1 MTDAELLLKEKFA
14 GLLNWERTKRRERL
28 LVSALFYSLL
38 GSLLLLPARELVEP
52 WFSPLSFAPILF
64 LVFLI
69 LALAI
74 HFARPWK
81 NREAVRTVVL
91 LDKTLHLEET
101 AITAWEILGRQ
112 QKRAAE
118 QLVVEEAAAQLR
130 TADPR
135 ALFRRERSWHFFLAP
150 PLLFLW
156 LLLVWLDVGVYFG
169 KGISGSPSIALAE
182 KLKEFADELEK
193 KARSQRLPESLKVAG
208 ALEDVADKGLKKEI
222 GENEL
227 RERLG
232 AVMQRTEGMG
242 TESGADSGLPFP
254 TSPEEE
260 LSRLRAEIEK
270 LRGVPIG
277 PQISDRLA
285 ALPRLDKEMERRLS
299 QPETLSR
306 EETDKFLDRLE
317 QAVVAELDR
326 RTLQEVQE
334 FLGVLIKGL
343 EGKETGETVEAKG
356 QEELDRSSKG
366 EKTRGRGTLP
376 GDELGKEGGGP
387 QTSPLK
393 AAAASHL
400 KGLLGEGKSKS
411 LRVKGEL
418 RGRESEIPQ
427 EEVVATYRRR
437 AEQALASEEIPEGLK
452 ETIKRYFISIGM
464 TEEKK

>member
-1 MTDAELLLKEKFA
+1 L
-14 GLLNWERTKRRERL
+14 
-28 LVSALFYSLL
+28 
-38 GSLLLLPARELVEP
+38 
-52 WFSPLSFAPILF
+52 SPLSTVPVLF
-64 LVFLI
+64 VI
-69 LALAI
+69 VALTTY
-74 HFARPWK
+74 FARPWRK
-81 NREAVRTVVL
+81 PEALRSIMR
-91 LDKTLHLEET
+91 LDKILHLQER
-101 AITAWEILGRQ
+101 ALTAWEILGRQ
-112 QKRAAE
+112 QRRTAE
-118 QLVVEEAAAQLR
+118 QLVMEEAAAQLR
-130 TADPR
+130 TLDPR

-208 ALEDVADKGLKKEI
+208 VLEDVADKGLKKEI

-242 TESGADSGLPFP
+242 TESAADSGLSFP

-317 QAVVAELDR
+317 QTVVAELER
-326 RTLQEVQE
+326 RALQETQE
-334 FLGVLIKGL
+334 FLAVLIKGL

-356 QEELDRSSKG
+356 QEELDRLSKG
-366 EKTRGRGTLP
+366 EKTRGKGILP
-376 GDELGKEGGGP
+376 GDEFGKEGRGA
-387 QTSPLK
+387 QTPPLK

-418 RGRESEIPQ
+418 RGKESEIPQ
-427 EEVVATYRRR
+427 EEVVASYRRQ